1 MDKTEPIIEEIAYDK
16 SDLKKFNENLKKENN
31 LKEKYLLK
39 YPTVYIINNQ
49 KNEKYTVYVGETTD
63 IVRRTEEHLLESR
76 DGNQWNEFLKSDEA
90 KMFIIGHEHF
100 NKSLTLDIENRLM
113 QYLAS
118 ANSITNVYNK
128 RINQQNEYYKSEELD
143 SIFSTIWEKLK
154 TRNDKLFPTENSI
167 RNSAIFK
174 ASPFHKLTEE
184 QLRIKDNIM
193 LKIVEAITR
202 DKKGQLILVSGEA
215 GAGKTVLMSSLFYEL
230 NQTAKEKNH
239 VIFKED
245 KNFLLVNHDQQ
256 LKVYKQIAGKLN
268 MDEKNLVNKP
278 TTFINNHDTDNI
290 ADVVIV
296 DEAHLLWTQ
305 GKQSYRGKNQLKDL
319 LDRARVVVAV
329 FDENQILSTEQYWEN
344 DELYSLKENAIHEN
358 NYMFLYNQMRINAD
372 QITVDWI
379 RKLVDTQKVNPIK
392 KDTKGYDLKIFDDP
406 QKMYDEIKVKSKD
419 NSIGIS
425 RMLATF
431 DWPYINKKNN
441 PNHYM
446 VTIGKFSL
454 PWNLQLPES
463 KEQRKTNKLLS
474 WAEQEQTI
482 GEIGSTFTIQGFDLN
497 YAGVIIGPSVKYRN
511 GKIIFDK
518 DASENKKVTR
528 RRTLKSGKKEY
539 FSDVLLKN
547 ELNVLLTR
555 GVNGLYIYAV
565 DDELRQALID
575 AQRG

>member
-1 MDKTEPIIEEIAYDK
+1 MDKIGPIIEEIAYDK
-16 SDLKKFNENLKKENN
+16 SDLQKFNSSLKLENN

-63 IVRRTEEHLLESR
+63 IVRRTEEHILESK
-76 DGNQWNEFLKSDEA
+76 DGNQWNEFSKSGEA

-100 NKSLTLDIENRLM
+100 NKSLTLDVENRLM
-113 QYLAS
+113 HYLAS
-118 ANSITNVYNK
+118 VDSITNVYNK

-143 SIFSTIWEKLK
+143 SIFSTIWGELK
-154 TRNDKLFPTENSI
+154 TKNNKLFPTENSI

-174 ASPFHKLTEE
+174 ASPFHKLTDE

-193 LKIVEAITR
+193 LKIMAAITT
-202 DKKGQLILVSGEA
+202 KKRGQLILVSGEA

-230 NQTAKEKNH
+230 NQRAKEKDN
-239 VIFKED
+239 VIFKKD

-278 TTFINNHDTDNI
+278 TSFINNHDTDDI
-290 ADVVIV
+290 ADVVVV

-305 GKQSYRGKNQLKDL
+305 GKQSYQGENQLKDL
-319 LDRARVVVAV
+319 LDRTRVVVAV
-329 FDENQILSTEQYWEN
+329 FDKNQILSTEQYWEN
-344 DELYSLKENAIHEN
+344 DELYSLKEKAIHEN

-372 QITVDWI
+372 QKTVDWI
-379 RKLVDTQKVNPIK
+379 RELVDTQKISTIK

-441 PNHYM
+441 PNYYM
-446 VTIGKFSL
+446 VTIGGFSL

-463 KEQRKTNKLLS
+463 KEQRKANKLLS

-497 YAGVIIGPSVKYRN
+497 YAGVIIGPSVKYRK

-575 AQRG
+575 AQKG